1 MEKATIKRK
10 IEAVDILKEKLETAK
25 TVVSFDYAGL
35 TVEAFTKL
43 RRELRQ
49 AGSELK
55 VYKNNIAR
63 RAAGLAGFDQ
73 LVDNFVGAKAIA
85 ISYDDVVAP
94 AKIVNDFA
102 KVNKQVEIKD
112 GLIEGVYASAD
123 QLKAL
128 ASIPSREVLLTQ
140 LAVGLLMPVR
150 ELTIGLHM
158 ISEGEAQQA

>member
-43 RRELRQ
+43 RSELRQ

-102 KVNKQVEIKD
+102 KVNKQVKIKD

>member
-1 MEKATIKRK
+1 M
-10 IEAVDILKEKLETAK
+10 
-25 TVVSFDYAGL
+25 
-35 TVEAFTKL
+35 
-43 RRELRQ
+43 
-49 AGSELK
+49 
-55 VYKNNIAR
+55 
-63 RAAGLAGFDQ
+63 
-73 LVDNFVGAKAIA
+73 
-85 ISYDDVVAP
+85 
-94 AKIVNDFA
+94 NDFA

>member
-43 RRELRQ
+43 RSELRQ